1 MICCSRWSPQ
11 KWSLPKNPTYRNKT
25 LLKMH
30 YFQLFMW
37 DVFSG
42 ARKYCASFT
51 VERLFCE
58 VDIGITW
65 WIERVATWGRFIIQM
80 LRRLCW
86 DNNIADSRNF
96 LHWILDVVEL
106 LRWISPEWI
115 HRELQNKLSTKPQG
129 KHWSSLKPIKLPLG
143 TLHLLSGFQGWVLPW
158 VPLLID
164 VAILYLCCFIYAY
177 KSLLHFF
184 WRIYPNP
191 GISFAQLM
199 LSTSIYIITSHQLH
213 VSFSCSWDV
222 LMQVFHWLIELA
234 NTLKTHQCFS
244 FFKDWL

>member
-11 KWSLPKNPTYRNKT
+11 KGSLPKNPTYRNKT
-25 LLKMH
+25 LWKMH

-143 TLHLLSGFQGWVLPW
+143 TLPLLSGFKGWVLPMGSSPNRCSNFVFMLFYLRLQIPSPFFLVNLSKSW
-158 VPLLID
+158 NLRCLTH
-164 VAILYLCCFIYAY
+164 ALYFHLYLN
-177 KSLLHFF
+177 K
-184 WRIYPNP
+184 PP
-191 GISFAQLM
+191 
-199 LSTSIYIITSHQLH
+199 IT
-213 VSFSCSWDV
+213 
-222 LMQVFHWLIELA
+222 
-234 NTLKTHQCFS
+234 CFS
-244 FFKDWL
+244 

>member
-25 LLKMH
+25 LWKMH

-143 TLHLLSGFQGWVLPW
+143 TLPLLSGFKGWVLPMGSSPNRCSNFVFMLFYLRLQIPSPFFLVNLSKSW
-158 VPLLID
+158 NLLCSTH
-164 VAILYLCCFIYAY
+164 ALYFHLYHNEPPITCFI
-177 KSLLHFF
+177 
-184 WRIYPNP
+184 
-191 GISFAQLM
+191 
-199 LSTSIYIITSHQLH
+199 
-213 VSFSCSWDV
+213 
-222 LMQVFHWLIELA
+222 
-234 NTLKTHQCFS
+234 
-244 FFKDWL
+244 